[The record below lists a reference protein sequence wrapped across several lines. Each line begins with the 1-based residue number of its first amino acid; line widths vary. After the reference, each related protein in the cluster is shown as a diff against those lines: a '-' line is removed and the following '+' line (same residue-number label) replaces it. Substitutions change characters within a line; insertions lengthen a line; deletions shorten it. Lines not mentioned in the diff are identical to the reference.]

1 MVWWWISLLECE
13 EFGRMFDHSIPVR
26 VFFLEEEIS
35 SRTLIPHLY
44 PRISQSTVAQRAET
58 TVSECFLTNCVSS
71 FPDMFPHRLRWV
83 KGVCAFRCNLPPA
96 LFGRM
101 TVFFTCHCGN
111 TRVERTPNKSQH
123 IKLTPAAPAGIR
135 TRNLSITGPTLLPAS
150 YRGSPR
156 LYEPFVFRPTIGV
169 FALTCRSLNE
179 VKGACVGSTKRGGQ
193 YCSIDTFTFNQ
204 GHSNIDLNCPR

>member
-123 IKLTPAAPAGIR
+123 TKLTLVKKI
-135 TRNLSITGPTLLPAS
+135 LLPLLPGFELPTFRS
-150 YRGSPR
+150 RVWRSTNKLSR
-156 LYEPFVFRPTIGV
+156 LPN
-169 FALTCRSLNE
+169 LLKS
-179 VKGACVGSTKRGGQ
+179 Q
-193 YCSIDTFTFNQ
+193 
-204 GHSNIDLNCPR
+204 